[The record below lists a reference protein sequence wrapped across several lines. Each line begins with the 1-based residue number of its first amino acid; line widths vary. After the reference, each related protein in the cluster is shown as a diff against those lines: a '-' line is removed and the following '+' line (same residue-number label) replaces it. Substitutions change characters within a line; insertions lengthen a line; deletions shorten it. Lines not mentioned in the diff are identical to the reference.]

1 MELYCGIDL
10 HSNNSYVV
18 VLEPGGRRRFAR
30 RLANDLAVILAALA
44 PFRAALAGIAVESTY
59 NWYWLVDGLMAAGY
73 RVHLANPAAMKR
85 YEGLKHVDDRSD
97 ADWLG
102 RSLALGILPEGYIYP
117 AAERPLRDLLR
128 RRSHLVRQRTANIL
142 SVQNQLVRAT
152 GRGLSA
158 QAIKRLAAKAD
169 QPEAPGAPPQTL
181 GAQPELAAMADCP
194 ELVLAI
200 GANLAVIATL
210 GQEIAR
216 LERAALART
225 RPRDDFRRLL
235 AVAGI
240 GKALGLTILLE
251 TGQIGR
257 FATVGNYASYCR
269 LVGSRW
275 ISNAKPK
282 GAGNTKCAN
291 KYLEWAYVEGGH
303 FATRYEPR
311 AKRYYR
317 RKRAKTNVMVA
328 KKAVAHKLARGCFYV
343 LRDGTPFDP
352 ERCFG

>member
-1 MELYCGIDL
+1 MKLYCGIDL
-10 HSNNSYVV
+10 HSNNSYLV
-18 VLEPGGRRRFAR
+18 VLEAGGRRRFAR

-85 YEGLKHVDDRSD
+85 YEGLKHVDDQSD
-97 ADWLG
+97 ADWLA

-152 GRGLSA
+152 ARGLSA

-169 QPEAPGAPPQTL
+169 QPEAL
-181 GAQPELAAMADCP
+181 GAQPELAALADRP

-200 GANLAVIATL
+200 GANLAVIGTL

-216 LERAALART
+216 LERAALGRV
-225 RPRDDFRRLL
+225 RPRDDFQRLL

-251 TGQIGR
+251 TGEIGR

-269 LVGSRW
+269 LVGSQW
-275 ISNAKPK
+275 ISNAKRK
-282 GAGNTKCAN
+282 GAGNTKCGN
-291 KYLEWAYVEGGH
+291 KYLEWAYVEGAH

-311 AKRYYR
+311 AKRYYQ

-328 KKAVAHKLARGCFYV
+328 KKAVAHKLARGCFHV

-352 ERCFG
+352 QRCFG